1 MNNSASVFSF
11 LVQIR
16 AFIVLNLTG
25 IFNYKY
31 ERKNEIEA
39 GISNSKMTLL
49 CKSSILWEIVRH
61 SKKV

>member
-1 MNNSASVFSF
+1 MNHSASVFCC

-16 AFIVLNLTG
+16 AFIVLNLAG
-25 IFNYKY
+25 IFNYKD

-49 CKSSILWEIVRH
+49 CKSSIL
-61 SKKV
+61 